1 MATLSSTPYIVFPVL
16 LFLLLLSIFFLS
28 PINQNPDLRFHPSSS
43 STPNHSQTKHQTP
56 EESSFLGNVSTHGVP
71 STSTTTRIEGGL
83 ARARAAIREAVR
95 SSNYTSQKKEN
106 FIPRGA
112 VYRNPYAFHQS
123 HIEMEKRFKIWTYKE
138 GDQPLVHGGPR
149 NSIYGIEGQFMDEI
163 ESGDSHFMAG
173 HPDEAHVFYIPIS
186 VTRIAH
192 YIYSPPVDYSGHML
206 QRLVTDYI
214 YVVSDKYPYWN
225 RSNGAD
231 HFLVSCHDWV
241 RTRDFDCNPDLYK
254 HFIRVLCNA
263 NTSERFQP
271 IRDISLPEV
280 NIPKGKLG
288 PPHLDKPSNQ
298 RHILA
303 FFAGRESGY
312 MRTLLFRSWKEND
325 DEVQV
330 YEHLPSN
337 RDYAKSMGDS
347 KFCLCPS
354 GWEVASPRVVE
365 AIAAGCVPVIICDY
379 YVLPFSEVLDWS
391 KFSINITSDKI
402 PEIKKIL
409 KAVPNERYLRMQKRV
424 KQVQRHFVINRPAQP
439 YDMLHMILHSVW
451 LRRLNVRLR
460 S

>member
-16 LFLLLLSIFFLS
+16 LFFFFFPSFLS

-56 EESSFLGNVSTHGVP
+56 EASSFLGNVSTHGVP
-71 STSTTTRIEGGL
+71 STSTTTGEKMSPLERIEGGL
-83 ARARAAIREAVR
+83 ASARAAIREA
-95 SSNYTSQKKEN
+95 KW
-106 FIPRGA
+106 
-112 VYRNPYAFHQS
+112 
-123 HIEMEKRFKIWTYKE
+123 EKRFKIWTYKE
-138 GDQPLVHGGPR
+138 GDQPLVHGGPK
-149 NSIYGIEGQFMDEI
+149 NSIYGIEGQFMDEM
-163 ESGDSHFMAG
+163 ESGDSHFVAG

-241 RTRDFDCNPDLYK
+241 QSFAMPTP
-254 HFIRVLCNA
+254 
-263 NTSERFQP
+263 
-271 IRDISLPEV
+271 
-280 NIPKGKLG
+280 PKGSSPSETSLCQKSTYPKASSAHLTSTN
-288 PPHLDKPSNQ
+288 PPNQ

-325 DEVQV
+325 DEVQW
-330 YEHLPSN
+330 
-337 RDYAKSMGDS
+337 MGS
-347 KFCLCPS
+347 CQ
-354 GWEVASPRVVE
+354 PRVVE

-379 YVLPFSEVLDWS
+379 YVLPFSEVLVWS

-424 KQVQRHFVINRPAQP
+424 KQVQRHFVINPAGAALRYAS
-439 YDMLHMILHSVW
+439 YDSSFGVAKAP
-451 LRRLNVRLR
+451 
-460 S
+460 